1 MGRWPI
7 DLWNEWAIQI
17 LVLLSFTLQLVLLLF
32 AGIRRSKAS
41 AVLRLLLWLA
51 YQLADSTAL
60 YALGHLSLSNAPRD
74 HHLVAF
80 WAPFLLLHL
89 GGPDNITAYALEDNQ
104 LWKRHLLTLIVQV
117 LGATY
122 VLYKHIAGSIMMRR
136 YSCSSPASS
145 STASGPGRSSAAT
158 SKASGAP

>member
-60 YALGHLSLSNAPRD
+60 
-74 HHLVAF
+74 
-80 WAPFLLLHL
+80 
-89 GGPDNITAYALEDNQ
+89 
-104 LWKRHLLTLIVQV
+104 
-117 LGATY
+117 
-122 VLYKHIAGSIMMRR
+122 
-136 YSCSSPASS
+136 
-145 STASGPGRSSAAT
+145 
-158 SKASGAP
+158 

>member
-17 LVLLSFTLQLVLLLF
+17 LVLLSFTLQLVLLF

-60 YALGHLSLSNAPRD
+60 
-74 HHLVAF
+74 
-80 WAPFLLLHL
+80 
-89 GGPDNITAYALEDNQ
+89 
-104 LWKRHLLTLIVQV
+104 
-117 LGATY
+117 
-122 VLYKHIAGSIMMRR
+122 
-136 YSCSSPASS
+136 
-145 STASGPGRSSAAT
+145 
-158 SKASGAP
+158 